1 MGSWL
6 PRTKFSVQSV
16 VSDELQSSMLV
27 VQKTLS
33 GNALSSVAAKG
44 TILNNDDF
52 TMAQLKVLIVEDEE
66 NERTG
71 LAELVSAWGYRVE
84 SAADG
89 VEGLEKITL
98 ANPSIVITDMK
109 MPRMG
114 GLELLERASG
124 EGNATAFIVVTAQ
137 GTIDS
142 AVQAM
147 RTGAYDYITKPIDTN
162 RLRTILQNA
171 SELLGTRVE
180 LEVTRRKLRDAGSL
194 GCLVGPSKTMQE
206 IFRLIEL
213 VAPSTASVL
222 ITGASG
228 TGKEL
233 VARTIHDLSPRRN
246 KPFVPINCAAIPE
259 TLIESEIFGHEKG
272 AFTGALERRTGCFEL
287 AEGGTLLLDEI
298 GEMPVATQAKLL
310 RVLEDRKLRRLGSKV
325 ETTVDVRVL
334 AATNKV
340 PEDAVAKGEL
350 RNDLYYRLNVFNIH
364 MPPLRDHKED
374 VPELLQ
380 RLLEEVNSKHSRN
393 VAAVSEAVLTL
404 FRNYSWPGNVRE
416 MRNTLERAVIVCD
429 GSVIETRHLP
439 PGFGQN
445 TTKTSDDADGIRL
458 GVGTTVGEAE
468 RLLILKTLESTNNN
482 KTKAAEILEISLKTL
497 HNKLKEYGN
506 SDTSSKEEEVTE
518 A

>member
-1 MGSWL
+1 MN
-6 PRTKFSVQSV
+6 Q
-16 VSDELQSSMLV
+16 E
-27 VQKTLS
+27 
-33 GNALSSVAAKG
+33 
-44 TILNNDDF
+44 
-52 TMAQLKVLIVEDEE
+52 KVLIVEDEE

-71 LAELVSAWGYRVE
+71 LAELISAWGYRAE
-84 SAADG
+84 TAKDG
-89 VEGLEKITL
+89 AEGLEKVT
-98 ANPSIVITDMK
+98 NWSPSIVVTDLK

-114 GLELLERASG
+114 GLELLERL
-124 EGNATAFIVVTAQ
+124 ATDAQTMAVVVVTAQ

-147 RTGAYDYITKPIDTN
+147 RMGAYDYITKPIDTD

-171 SELLGTRVE
+171 STLLGTRAE
-180 LEVTRRKLRDAGSL
+180 LEVTRRKLRDTGSL
-194 GCLVGPSKTMQE
+194 GSLVGPSKQMQE
-206 IFRLIEL
+206 IFHLIEM

-233 VARTIHDLSPRRN
+233 VARTVHELSPRRN

-340 PEDAVAKGEL
+340 PEDAVARGEL

-364 MPPLRDHKED
+364 MPPLREHKED
-374 VPELLQ
+374 IPELVQ
-380 RLLEEVNSKHSRN
+380 RLLGEMSAKHGRK
-393 VAAVSEAVLTL
+393 VAVVSEAVLNL
-404 FRNYSWPGNVRE
+404 FHNYSWPGNVRE
-416 MRNTLERAVIVCD
+416 LRNTLERAVIVCD
-429 GSVIETRHLP
+429 GAVVETRHLP
-439 PGFGQN
+439 PGFGH
-445 TTKTSDDADGIRL
+445 TTVRTSAEDPDAVRP
-458 GVGTTVGEAE
+458 GVGTTVEEAE
-468 RLLILKTLESTNNN
+468 RLLILKTLTATSNN
-482 KTKAAEILEISLKTL
+482 KTRAAEILGISLKTL
-497 HNKLKEYGN
+497 HNKLKEYG
-506 SDTSSKEEEVTE
+506 SVAADAASGKDE
-518 A
+518 